1 MNEQIKVSIES
12 PRLTLTATHN
22 PNDVEGLR
30 QTLALIQTFL
40 HSLLGEV
47 PSATPSVPRRGRPR
61 SSDSVKTVGGEA

>member
-1 MNEQIKVSIES
+1 MNDTIKVSIES

-40 HSLLGEV
+40 RSLVGDTASE
-47 PSATPSVPRRGRPR
+47 PPAAPRRGRPR
-61 SSDSVKTVGGEA
+61 SSESVKTAGGEA

>member
-1 MNEQIKVSIES
+1 MNDAIKVSIES

-40 HSLLGEV
+40 HSLLGDA
-47 PSATPSVPRRGRPR
+47 PSATAAAPRRGRPR
-61 SSDSVKTVGGEA
+61 ASESAKSTGGEA